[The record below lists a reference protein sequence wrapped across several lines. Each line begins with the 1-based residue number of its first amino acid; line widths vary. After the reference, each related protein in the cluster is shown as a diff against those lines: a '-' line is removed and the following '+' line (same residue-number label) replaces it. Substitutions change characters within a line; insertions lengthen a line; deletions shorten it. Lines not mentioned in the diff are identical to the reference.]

1 MSEIVEVNFYIE
13 RATDKFERAMI
24 DRAKFQ
30 KRWYKGDGDEK
41 HKRVKIIGKLRGH
54 FLHWCS

>member
-41 HKRVKIIGKLRGH
+41 HK
-54 FLHWCS
+54 